1 LRVDQRRLRRVVT
14 VAARTA
20 GWAPTVWVATE
31 AHDGGASALRR
42 VLSRVHPSVVLAAG
56 GDGTVSV
63 VVEAL
68 ADGDVPLAIVPVGT
82 TNLFARSTGSPRTLG
97 RAVTRAF
104 AGSAPVSI
112 DIGRFRATLDD
123 GTDVERPFTVMVG
136 AGVDAAMVADTHP
149 VGKERFGWVGYLQG
163 ISASVWRNERFAARV
178 ALDGG
183 PAVSES
189 AHSVVVANGGL
200 LPAGLVFVPG
210 ALVDDGELDVM
221 VLRPESLLS
230 WMRLG
235 AWFVASA
242 VRAPLAVGRSL
253 AGPAVQ
259 VARARRIDVAFAV
272 PERAEADGEDLGM
285 VSRLEAWVQPLALRV
300 VR

>member
-1 LRVDQRRLRRVVT
+1 
-14 VAARTA
+14 
-20 GWAPTVWVATE
+20 
-31 AHDGGASALRR
+31 
-42 VLSRVHPSVVLAAG
+42 
-56 GDGTVSV
+56 
-63 VVEAL
+63 
-68 ADGDVPLAIVPVGT
+68 
-82 TNLFARSTGSPRTLG
+82 
-97 RAVTRAF
+97 
-104 AGSAPVSI
+104 
-112 DIGRFRATLDD
+112 
-123 GTDVERPFTVMVG
+123 VG

-253 AGPAVQ
+253 AGPTVQ

>member
-1 LRVDQRRLRRVVT
+1 MRGAVAS
-14 VAARTA
+14 AARAA

-31 AHDGGASALRR
+31 EHDGGASALRR
-42 VLSRVHPSVVLAAG
+42 VLSGMHPDVVIAAG

-68 ADGDVPLAIVPVGT
+68 AGGVVPLAIVPVGT
-82 TNLFARSTGSPRTLG
+82 TNLFARSTGSPRSL
-97 RAVTRAF
+97 RPAVARAF
-104 AGSAPVSI
+104 SGSAPVSI
-112 DIGRFRATLDD
+112 DIGRFRSTLDD
-123 GTDVERPFTVMVG
+123 GTVVERPFTVMVG
-136 AGVDAAMVADTHP
+136 AGVDAAMVVDTHP
-149 VGKERFGWVGYLQG
+149 EGKERFGWVGYLQG
-163 ISASVWRNERFAARV
+163 ISASVWRNERFSARV

-183 PAVSES
+183 PGVPES

-210 ALVDDGELDVM
+210 ARVDDGELDVM
-221 VLRPESLLS
+221 VLRPASLLS
-230 WMRLG
+230 WVRLG

-242 VRAPLAVGRSL
+242 VRAPLSVGRFL
-253 AGPAVQ
+253 AGPTVQ
-259 VARARRIDVAFAV
+259 VTRARRIDVTFEV
-272 PERAEADGEDLGM
+272 PERAEADGEDLGR